1 MVAQLYRNL
10 IPASFRQ
17 SIYDAFLGDS
27 LHFMRH
33 FRVHLRGK
41 LTFLFGWLL
50 PKTEENSALAF
61 IGKHGITSYPAAYSL
76 DYKNL
81 TVNVLEDKN
90 KNLRYVLH
98 NGRKLFFPTVYSHDK
113 IKTLYA
119 SLITEQ
125 DIRSAHRYVETYDEL
140 TGKTLLDIGSAEGI
154 FSLDTIELVD
164 HVYLFECEDFWI
176 EALTATFEPWA
187 SKTTIVRNYVG
198 DKTEGIFTTIDDFLS
213 DKSKD
218 NLFLKMDIEGAE
230 QSALRGAAQTLRT
243 GKNLNVAVCTYHR
256 PEDPKVISEFLAAC
270 GFTFTFTEGY
280 LFWGKRLSKA
290 LIRAKKA

>member
-17 SIYDAFLGDS
+17 SVYDAFLGDF

-41 LTFLFGWLL
+41 FTFLFSWLL
-50 PKTEENSALAF
+50 PKTEENEAFAF
-61 IGKHGITSYPAAYSL
+61 IGRHGITSYPADYSL
-76 DYKNL
+76 AYKNL
-81 TVNVLEDKN
+81 KTPVLEDKN
-90 KNLRYVLH
+90 KGLRYILH
-98 NGRKLFFPTVYSHDK
+98 NGRKLFFPTVYSLDK
-113 IKTLYA
+113 ITTLYA

-125 DIRSAHRYVETYDEL
+125 DRRSAHCYVESSNDL
-140 TGKTLLDIGSAEGI
+140 KGKTLLDIGSAEGI
-154 FSLDTIELVD
+154 FSLDMIEHVD

-187 SKTTIVRNYVG
+187 SKTTIVKSYVG
-198 DKTEGIFTTIDDFLS
+198 DKTEGIFITIDDFLS

-230 QSALRGAAQTLRT
+230 QSALRGAAQTFKA
-243 GKNLNVAVCTYHR
+243 GKNINVAVCTYHR
-256 PEDPKVISEFLAAC
+256 PEDPKVISEFLA
-270 GFTFTFTEGY
+270 GFGFSYTFTEGY
-280 LFWGKRLSKA
+280 LFWGKRLNKA